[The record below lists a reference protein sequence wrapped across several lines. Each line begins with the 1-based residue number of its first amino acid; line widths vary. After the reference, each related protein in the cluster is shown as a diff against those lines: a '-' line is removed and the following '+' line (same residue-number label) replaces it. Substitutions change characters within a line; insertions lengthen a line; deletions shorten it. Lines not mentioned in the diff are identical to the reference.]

1 MKIVFLIIDVKENWH
16 NRSFYLF
23 LNFKY
28 ILTLVSW
35 ATASKLKTIHSI
47 ELSQFY

>member
-1 MKIVFLIIDVKENWH
+1 MKTGFLIIDVKENWH

-28 ILTLVSW
+28 I
-35 ATASKLKTIHSI
+35 
-47 ELSQFY
+47 Y